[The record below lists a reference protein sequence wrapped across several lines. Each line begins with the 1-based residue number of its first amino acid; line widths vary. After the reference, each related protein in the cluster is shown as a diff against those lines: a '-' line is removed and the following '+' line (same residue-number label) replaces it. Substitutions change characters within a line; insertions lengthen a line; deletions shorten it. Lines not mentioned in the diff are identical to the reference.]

1 MMQHGAATLGYSEY
15 FIIDICPMLVEK
27 ISDTAS
33 EGLSILLRN
42 VRFSEEFD
50 HQQFLA
56 LS

>member
-1 MMQHGAATLGYSEY
+1 MM
-15 FIIDICPMLVEK
+15 FDICPMLVEK